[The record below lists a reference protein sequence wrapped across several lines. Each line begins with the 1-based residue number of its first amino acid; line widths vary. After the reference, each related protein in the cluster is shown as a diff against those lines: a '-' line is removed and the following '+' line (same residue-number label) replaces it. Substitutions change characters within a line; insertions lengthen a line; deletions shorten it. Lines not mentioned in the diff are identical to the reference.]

1 MAHIHRNSG
10 STQHLINGTR
20 SINGKKLATLDEIQH
35 FYDHYDEILTVT
47 QTTIARQQ
55 DELILNLGND
65 ESRLD
70 QQLHDAIIRKTN
82 EVDENIDDLNRMIT
96 FEKRFFTRTGYRL
109 RHWIAVTLRDRH
121 IHGPCTGIANELR
134 TVRERKN
141 HHINNKQSVIQKEC
155 YNITSSYE
163 FLKTNETFLIGAYGE
178 EAVINAISCLPD
190 EYHILNDVNLHFQN
204 AIHWRERDEYI
215 KNCQIDHIVVGPT
228 GIFLIETKNWKPS
241 DIELKSDKLKYQ
253 GRRSSLALWYFLKDF
268 YWRNEWPKIRNVIVS
283 MNGSPSGRRP
293 DKYIDIVTPYQL
305 CGYITSRK
313 NALSDDAIHKLVGII
328 SRSQHSL
335 PRF

>member
-1 MAHIHRNSG
+1 MAHIHRISG

-20 SINGKKLATLDEIQH
+20 PIQGKKLASLDEVQH
-35 FYDHYDEILTVT
+35 FYDHYDEILADT
-47 QTTIARQQ
+47 QTTIARQM
-55 DELILNLGND
+55 DEIILGLGND

-70 QQLHDAIIRKTN
+70 QQLHDAIARQTI
-82 EVDENIDDLNRMIT
+82 EVDRNIDELNRMIT
-96 FEKRFFTRTGYRL
+96 LKKYFFSRFGYRL

-121 IHGPCTGIANELR
+121 IHDPCAGITNELR
-134 TVRERKN
+134 TVRDRKY
-141 HHINNKQSVIQKEC
+141 HHINNKQSVIQREC

-163 FLKTNETFLIGAYGE
+163 FLKTNETFLIGAQGE
-178 EAVINAISCLPD
+178 EAVITALTYLPD
-190 EYHILNDVNLHFQN
+190 KYHVLNDVNLHFQK

-228 GIFLIETKNWKPS
+228 GIFLVETKNWKSS

-253 GRRSSLALWYFLKDF
+253 VRRSSMALWYFLKDF

-313 NALSDDAIHKLVGII
+313 IALSDDAIHKLVGII
-328 SRSQHSL
+328 SRDQRSFL
-335 PRF
+335 RF